1 MSIYTFT
8 SESVTEGH
16 PDKVADQVSDAI
28 LDAHIAIDPHCRVA
42 CETLV
47 KDNRL
52 LLAGE
57 ISSQARID
65 HEQICRDVVRQIGYD
80 RDELGFNADT
90 FEFLDFLGQQ
100 SPEIAA
106 SVNRAVS
113 RNQGAGDQGLV
124 FGYACHDTTAL
135 LPAPIYYAH
144 TLTRRLAD
152 LRHRGVVDWLRPD
165 AKSQVSLRYRNGKP
179 VAIETI
185 VISTQHEPD
194 ITAREL
200 KAFVTESVIEPT
212 LPKQLLTAAF
222 GRRPRIIINPAGSFT
237 TGGPLGDC
245 GLTGR
250 KIIVDS
256 YGGYAR
262 HGGGAF
268 SGKDPS
274 KVDRSAAYA
283 ARQAARS
290 IVTSGYASHC
300 EVQISYAIGRAK
312 PTSIYVDTFG
322 TGLLPDRELERLV
335 EKTFD
340 LTPYGIIERLDLL
353 RPIYRQTS
361 TYGHFGRDDL
371 ALPWEQDVNL
381 QSDDDVSAL
390 IQRVLNTQGTQ
401 APSKSKFQQWHSWAE
416 AQSCYNKLNGRVC
429 QCGTEKCIQRSRSP
443 ETMRAF
449 LLVSIFLDQF
459 MEKHYPHRY
468 ETYRQRYP
476 TPRLLAHIG
485 GGHASASWLIY
496 SRHGYDQKIAWKI
509 ANEIGEDSL
518 DALTD
523 FLHTCGEP
531 LEHDA
536 LNAQLKT
543 MIEQEFESQHL
554 PNVYKVFQLDEGPE
568 VEVTTG
574 GKAIIKHGNV

>member
-8 SESVTEGH
+8 SESVSEGH
-16 PDKVADQVSDAI
+16 PDKIADQVSDAI
-28 LDAHIAIDPHCRVA
+28 LDAHITIDPHCRIA

-52 LLAGE
+52 ILAGE
-57 ISSQARID
+57 ISSQASVD

-80 RDELGFNADT
+80 RDELGFNANT

-106 SVNRAVS
+106 GVNRAIS
-113 RNQGAGDQGLV
+113 HNQGAGDQGLV
-124 FGYACHDTTAL
+124 FGYACHDTPAL

-144 TLTRRLAD
+144 KLTRRLSE
-152 LRHRGVVDWLRPD
+152 LRHQGVVDWLRPD

-194 ITAREL
+194 ITIKQL
-200 KAFVTESVIEPT
+200 KTFVTEAVIEPT
-212 LPKQLLTAAF
+212 LPSQLLTAAF
-222 GRRPRIIINPAGSFT
+222 GRHPRIIINPAGSFT

-274 KVDRSAAYA
+274 KVDRSAAYV
-283 ARQAARS
+283 ARQVARS

-312 PTSIYVDTFG
+312 PTSVYVDTFG

-335 EKTFD
+335 DKTFV

-371 ALPWEQDVNL
+371 DLPWEQDVNM
-381 QSDDDVSAL
+381 QPIDDVSEQV
-390 IQRVLNTQGTQ
+390 QRLLKTQSTQ
-401 APSKSKFQQWHSWAE
+401 SPSNSKFQQWHNWAE
-416 AQSCYNKLNGRVC
+416 AQPCYDKLNGRVC

-459 MEKHYPHRY
+459 VEKHYPHRY
-468 ETYRQRYP
+468 EAYRQRYP
-476 TPRLLAHIG
+476 TPKLLAHIG
-485 GGHASASWLIY
+485 DGHVSASWLIY
-496 SRHGYDQKIAWKI
+496 SRHGYDQKIAWDI
-509 ANEIGEDSL
+509 AGQIGADLL
-518 DALTD
+518 DALSS
-523 FLHTCGEP
+523 FLHACNET
-531 LEHDA
+531 LRRDA
-536 LNAQLKT
+536 FNAELKT
-543 MIEQEFESQHL
+543 MINQDFEPQHL
-554 PNVYKVFQLDEGPE
+554 PLVYKVFQLDNSTE
-568 VEVTTG
+568 VQVTTSD
-574 GKAIIKHGNV
+574 